1 MNILQEFRRSQEPED
16 RSTLDESYYNLLE
29 EYNSPLLRSELP
41 GTFEHIDVRETE
53 SRYPGLRITYNY
65 STIFLAPQSHCD
77 PIKYMYNDSLA
88 AKTLDAHLWINGY
101 QEDLGC
107 DKGLQKF
114 DKGVRYVFAGCVAMT
129 ETVTVTVTVS
139 MKLSDCY
146 MIMVHFCYCVVLIKM
161 STGAVFVLHCIVLYC
176 TT

>member
-1 MNILQEFRRSQEPED
+1 MIVLYPSFCSFFQEFRRSQEPED
-16 RSTLDESYYNLLE
+16 RSKLGESYYNLLA
-29 EYNSPLLRSELP
+29 EYNSTLLRKALP
-41 GTFEHIDVRETE
+41 GVFEKIDVRETE

-107 DKGLQKF
+107 ETGLQKF
-114 DKGVRYVFAGCVAMT
+114 DKGVRCDSVLFRGGGGGMGWRGEGGDKDNGLSV
-129 ETVTVTVTVS
+129 
-139 MKLSDCY
+139 KLFECLWE
-146 MIMVHFCYCVVLIKM
+146 VHVH
-161 STGAVFVLHCIVLYC
+161 GA
-176 TT
+176 

>member
-1 MNILQEFRRSQEPED
+1 MYVIIIMIVLYPSFCSFFQEFRRSQEPED
-16 RSTLDESYYNLLE
+16 RSKLGESYYNLLA
-29 EYNSPLLRSELP
+29 EYNSTLLRKTLP
-41 GTFEHIDVRETE
+41 GVFEKIDVRETE

-107 DKGLQKF
+107 ETGLQKF
-114 DKGVRYVFAGCVAMT
+114 DKGVRCDSVLFRGGGGGMGWRGEGGDKDNGLSV
-129 ETVTVTVTVS
+129 
-139 MKLSDCY
+139 KLFECLWE
-146 MIMVHFCYCVVLIKM
+146 VHVH
-161 STGAVFVLHCIVLYC
+161 GA
-176 TT
+176 